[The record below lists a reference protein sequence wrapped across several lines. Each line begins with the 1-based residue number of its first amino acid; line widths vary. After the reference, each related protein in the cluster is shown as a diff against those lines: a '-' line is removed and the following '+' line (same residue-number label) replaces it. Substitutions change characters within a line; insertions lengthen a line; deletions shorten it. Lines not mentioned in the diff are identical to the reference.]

1 MKKEKKTPGDIILY
15 MCNITG
21 CTVPEIWS
29 TTDRI
34 FFILD
39 SFLPFYPTN
48 PKNQNFQKMRKTT
61 RDIIIL
67 HKSTKNHDHMPHH
80 SWDATRD
87 GCNFYFSF
95 CASFCPLPPCTHS
108 RWSSCENS
116 EKQVLKKKNS
126 NNFAARSCPTLNQS
140 QGTEFSSKLA
150 LSLIFTCPESD
161 QSSGSTNELLTEG
174 WNIRHDF
181 IKPCYYFVKPW
192 IQLMLIHKDQ
202 ERLVFFCAFWNPST
216 YTCFLFQ

>member
-48 PKNQNFQKMRKTT
+48 PKKQNFQKMRKTT
-61 RDIIIL
+61 RNIIIL

-108 RWSSCENS
+108 PWSSCENS
-116 EKQVLKKKNS
+116 EKQVLKKRTVIILQPVLVPRWINLREQ
-126 NNFAARSCPTLNQS
+126 NFLQNLPCHLSSLVLN
-140 QGTEFSSKLA
+140 
-150 LSLIFTCPESD
+150 
-161 QSSGSTNELLTEG
+161 
-174 WNIRHDF
+174 R
-181 IKPCYYFVKPW
+181 IKVQV
-192 IQLMLIHKDQ
+192 QLMNCWRKDGISDMILSN
-202 ERLVFFCAFWNPST
+202 LVIISSNLGSN
-216 YTCFLFQ
+216 

>member
-1 MKKEKKTPGDIILY
+1 

-61 RDIIIL
+61 QDIIIL
-67 HKSTKNHDHMPHH
+67 HKSTKNQAHMPHY

-95 CASFCPLPPCTHS
+95 CASFFPLHSCTHS
-108 RWSSCENS
+108 PWSSCENS
-116 EKQVLKKKNS
+116 EKQVLKKRTVII
-126 NNFAARSCPTLNQS
+126 FAARSCPTLNLREQNFL
-140 QGTEFSSKLA
+140 QNFPYHLSSLV
-150 LSLIFTCPESD
+150 LNRIIV
-161 QSSGSTNELLTEG
+161 Q
-174 WNIRHDF
+174 
-181 IKPCYYFVKPW
+181 V
-192 IQLMLIHKDQ
+192 QLMNGRMTEADGRMEYQTWFYQTL
-202 ERLVFFCAFWNPST
+202 L
-216 YTCFLFQ
+216 LFRQTLGPN